1 VIRVGGFL
9 RSKRHIQAIVHGA
22 RNLSLGRVNGD
33 RENSPLLP
41 IIKSIFSITSMT
53 AKNVFFDRFQY
64 NGAIRLKASKL
75 AVQDF
80 NSTTD
85 RLFIKCCIQLKNQ

>member
-9 RSKRHIQAIVHGA
+9 KSKRHIQAIFHLV
-22 RNLSLGRVNGD
+22 RNLNLVRVNGD
-33 RENSPLLP
+33 RENSPP
-41 IIKSIFSITSMT
+41 SQMIKTIFFITSMT
-53 AKNVFFDRFQY
+53 AKSVFFDHFQC

-80 NSTTD
+80 NSATD
-85 RLFIKCCIQLKNQ
+85 RLFIEPI